1 MNLKNSIRY
10 EPSDLFLDKSTH
22 EIAIFLILDAL
33 SSEFQEVAE
42 FIDNN
47 DDKKDSVILG
57 WRPIFWSVSPAVVY
71 SIPLPRFILSSIET
85 DD

>member
-10 EPSDLFLDKSTH
+10 EPSDLFLDKSSH
-22 EIAIFLILDAL
+22 EIAIFLI
-33 SSEFQEVAE
+33 QEVAE

-57 WRPIFWSVSPAVVY
+57 RRPIFWSVSPAVVY
-71 SIPLPRFILSSIET
+71 SIPLPRFILSSIEN
-85 DD
+85 D

>member
-1 MNLKNSIRY
+1 M
-10 EPSDLFLDKSTH
+10 DKSTH
-22 EIAIFLILDAL
+22 EIEICPKIAIFLILDTL

-57 WRPIFWSVSPAVVY
+57 RRPIFWSVSPAVVY

>member
-10 EPSDLFLDKSTH
+10 EPSDLLMDKSTH
-22 EIAIFLILDAL
+22 EIFLILDAF

-57 WRPIFWSVSPAVVY
+57 RRPIFWSVSPAVVY

>member
-1 MNLKNSIRY
+1 MNHQTYFWINLLMK
-10 EPSDLFLDKSTH
+10 LQF
-22 EIAIFLILDAL
+22 LDAL

-57 WRPIFWSVSPAVVY
+57 RRPIFWSVSPAVVY

>member
-10 EPSDLFLDKSTH
+10 EPSDLFFDKSTL
-22 EIAIFLILDAL
+22 AIFLILDAL

-57 WRPIFWSVSPAVVY
+57 RRPIFWSVSPAVVY

>member
-1 MNLKNSIRY
+1 MINEWIWKTA
-10 EPSDLFLDKSTH
+10 SDTNHHTYLF
-22 EIAIFLILDAL
+22 LDAL

-57 WRPIFWSVSPAVVY
+57 RRPIFWSVSPAVVY